1 MKITLMKKI
10 TLLFLLLVLFACKS
24 PEEKLH
30 SKLTD
35 SAKTYISNITNSE
48 IYDINIIKID
58 TVTEKR
64 ELNYIHMLL
73 ELAAKDKKEQ
83 LQYLKH
89 KWDEYS
95 NNYKAYANY
104 DNTNYWKQ
112 KENESFIQYNKLKN
126 TVSILDNKSIEFKE
140 KSKLNNSKKAL
151 GLDVNFSFKS
161 KDKSGAISS
170 VNYSLPFSLSGDL
183 LDQENVNLNIF
194 KKYKAEHLLL
204 YLTE

>member
-1 MKITLMKKI
+1 MKKI
-10 TLLFLLLVLFACKS
+10 TLLFFLLILFACKS

-30 SKLTD
+30 SKLRE
-35 SAKTYISNITNSE
+35 SAKNYISNITNSE
-48 IYDINIIKID
+48 IYDINIVKID

-83 LQYLKH
+83 LQNLKH

-95 NNYKAYANY
+95 DNYKIYANY

-112 KENESFIQYNKLKN
+112 KENESFIQYNTLKN
-126 TVSILDNKSIEFKE
+126 TVSILDDKSIEFKE
-140 KSKLNNSKKAL
+140 RSKLNNSKKAL

-161 KDKSGAISS
+161 KDRSGAISS
-170 VNYSLPFSLSGDL
+170 VNYSLPFSLTGDL

-194 KKYKAEHLLL
+194 KKYQVEHLLL
-204 YLTE
+204 YFTE